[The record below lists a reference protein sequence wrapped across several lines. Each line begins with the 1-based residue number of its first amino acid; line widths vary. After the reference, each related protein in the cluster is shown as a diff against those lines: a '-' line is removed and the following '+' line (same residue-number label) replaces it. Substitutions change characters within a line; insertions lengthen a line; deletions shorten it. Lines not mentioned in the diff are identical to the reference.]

1 MHAAFVTSRV
11 TSLCDEP
18 KECLCEPDAS
28 HLVNRVN
35 FDPSLGKQ
43 ALAFVAS
50 VFLVYAT
57 GPRLPKKATDFKFK
71 TVN

>member
-1 MHAAFVTSRV
+1 M
-11 TSLCDEP
+11 CDEP

-28 HLVNRVN
+28 DLVNRVN

-43 ALAFVAS
+43 ALAFVSS

-57 GPRLPKKATDFKFK
+57 GPRLPKKATVLNLKQ
-71 TVN
+71 